1 MRTAFLGFAHFHVL
15 EAYRLLR
22 GRPEFQIVAACEE
35 DPLVRSRLPR
45 DIEITHVRGDL
56 LLDPARCE
64 LLVIGD
70 VFARR
75 AGWARRALRAGLH
88 VLSDKPICTRLE
100 DLEPLAAGPGVLW
113 AMLELRDRG
122 ILIRARELIRAGE
135 IGEVLAVEFAG
146 QHPLLAGERPAW
158 YWQRDLHGGTIN
170 DLAVHAVDALAW
182 ITGRRV
188 VEIPAARS
196 WAAGRACPP
205 GLRNAAQLMLVL
217 DGGAGVIGDV
227 SYVAPDS
234 FRYGLPQYWRFT
246 FWGERGLIEASI
258 NGSRLLLCRQGDDQP
273 LEVAPAADRR
283 GGYLDDVLAAV
294 GSAAVAEQLRRDL
307 LAATR
312 TCLLAQQA
320 ADRGASG
327 R

>member
-1 MRTAFLGFAHFHVL
+1 MRTAFLGFAHFHVQ
-15 EAYRLLR
+15 EAYRLVR

-35 DPLVRSRLPR
+35 DPLVRSRLPA
-45 DIEITHVRGDL
+45 DIEITHVSGDEL
-56 LLDPARCE
+56 LGSGCCQ

-75 AGWARRALRAGLH
+75 SGWALRALRAGLH

-100 DLEPLAAGPGVLW
+100 DLDRLAAQPGVLW

-158 YWQRDLHGGTIN
+158 YWKRDLHGGTIN

-182 ITGRRV
+182 ITGRGV
-188 VEIPAARS
+188 VDIPAARS
-196 WAAGRACPP
+196 WRAGRACPA

-217 DGGAGVIGDV
+217 EGGAGVIGDV

-246 FWGERGLIEASI
+246 FWGERGLIEAPI
-258 NGSRLLLCRQGDDQP
+258 NASRLLLCRQGDDHP
-273 LEVAPAADRR
+273 LEVAPSPDRR

-294 GSAAVAEQLRRDL
+294 GSGAIADELRRGL

-320 ADRGASG
+320 ADRGSPG
-327 R
+327 S